1 MMDSSHDNEYNDITT
16 TVVLLNSEVVMIA
29 KLQEVFLSFLMLALQ
44 LHILL

>member
-29 KLQEVFLSFLMLALQ
+29 KIQKVFLSFLILALQ
-44 LHILL
+44 LHIVL